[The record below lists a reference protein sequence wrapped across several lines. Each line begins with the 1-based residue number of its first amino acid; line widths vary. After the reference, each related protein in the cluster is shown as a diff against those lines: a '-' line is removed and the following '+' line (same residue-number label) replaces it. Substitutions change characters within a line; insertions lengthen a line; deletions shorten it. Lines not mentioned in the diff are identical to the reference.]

1 MTDYLLRL
9 IYYKNR
15 LKEIEIAGEEH
26 LKTILEDP
34 HEYLMKAEKLKK
46 EISSDSFLMAE
57 DKERML
63 KKVNGYIQQVSSLSP
78 KSKNE
83 DDLKSLLNFG
93 AAFLYLIKTGALP
106 AFIEE
111 LVNLIGD

>member
-26 LKTILEDP
+26 LKTILEDS

-63 KKVNGYIQQVSSLSP
+63 KKVNGYIQQVNSLSP

-83 DDLKSLLNFG
+83 ELKSLLNFG
-93 AAFLYLIKTGALP
+93 AAFLYLIKTGAFP

>member
-9 IYYKNR
+9 INYRNL

-34 HEYLMKAEKLKK
+34 SEYLMKAEKLKK
-46 EISSDSFLMAE
+46 EISSDPFLMAE

-78 KSKNE
+78 KPKNE
-83 DDLKSLLNFG
+83 ELKSLLNFG
-93 AAFLYLIKTGALP
+93 AAFLYLIKSGALP
-106 AFIEE
+106 AFVEE
-111 LVNLIGD
+111 LINLIGD

>member
-9 IYYKNR
+9 ICYTKL

-26 LKTILEDP
+26 LKTILENP
-34 HEYLMKAEKLKK
+34 SEYLMKAERLKK

-63 KKVNGYIQQVSSLSP
+63 KKVNGYIQQVSSLSS
-78 KSKNE
+78 KSKG
-83 DDLKSLLNFG
+83 DDLQSLLKFG
-93 AAFLYLIKTGALP
+93 AVFFYLIKTGALP
-106 AFIEE
+106 TFVEE
-111 LVNLIGD
+111 LVKLVCD